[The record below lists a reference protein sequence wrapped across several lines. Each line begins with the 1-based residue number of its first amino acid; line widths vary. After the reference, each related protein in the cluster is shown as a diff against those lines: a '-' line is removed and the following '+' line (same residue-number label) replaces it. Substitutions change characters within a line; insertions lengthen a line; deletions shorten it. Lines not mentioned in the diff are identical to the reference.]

1 MTVEMINLSKS
12 INNSQPLKPVNAVP
26 LRPINPSFKNDSPNN
41 SIDNADEYKDKYKFA
56 CDVAASLSRELALY
70 KSQFGELKQTG
81 SVFA

>member
-1 MTVEMINLSKS
+1 MPVEMINFSKS

-26 LRPINPSFKNDSPNN
+26 IRPIKPSFKNDSPNN
-41 SIDNADEYKDKYKFA
+41 SINIVNEYKDKYKFA

-70 KSQFGELKQTG
+70 KAQFGELKQTG